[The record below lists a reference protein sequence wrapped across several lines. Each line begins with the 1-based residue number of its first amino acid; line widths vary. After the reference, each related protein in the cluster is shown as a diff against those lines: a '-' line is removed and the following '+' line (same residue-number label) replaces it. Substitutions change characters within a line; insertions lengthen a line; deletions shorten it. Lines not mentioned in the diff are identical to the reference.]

1 MERLTSIQFFLQKK
15 NLIKPPFTNLRRIY
29 TQENIYRRYKQYIL
43 KKLDTL
49 HEEIDKSY
57 WN

>member
-1 MERLTSIQFFLQKK
+1 MERLTSIQIFLQKK
-15 NLIKPPFTNLRRIY
+15 TLIKPPFTNLRRIY

>member
-1 MERLTSIQFFLQKK
+1 MERLTSIQIFFQK

>member
-1 MERLTSIQFFLQKK
+1 MERLTSIQIFLQKK
-15 NLIKPPFTNLRRIY
+15 NPIKPPFTNLRRIY

>member
-1 MERLTSIQFFLQKK
+1 MERLTSIQIFLQKK

-43 KKLDTL
+43 KKVGHATRR
-49 HEEIDKSY
+49 
-57 WN
+57 N

>member
-1 MERLTSIQFFLQKK
+1 MERLTSIQFFLQK

-43 KKLDTL
+43 KKVGHATRR
-49 HEEIDKSY
+49 
-57 WN
+57 N